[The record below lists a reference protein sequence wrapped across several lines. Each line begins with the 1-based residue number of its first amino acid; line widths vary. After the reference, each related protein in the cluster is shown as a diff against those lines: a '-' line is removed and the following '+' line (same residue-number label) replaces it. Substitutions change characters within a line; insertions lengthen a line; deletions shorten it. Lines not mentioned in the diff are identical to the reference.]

1 MNRFRF
7 VGTNGNGNNA
17 IASSCRDSK
26 YNRGDDKLIK
36 RKKETKENERK
47 ETKKKI

>member
-36 RKKETKENERK
+36 RV
-47 ETKKKI
+47 KKKRNENLER